1 MRRTTY
7 QQDLKKYPSRLESS
21 TVPDGLRIAGRST
34 SLTPAQRG
42 FTIVELLVALTVFSL
57 VLLLCLVALI
67 QIGRMFYKGIS
78 LSRTQEVAR
87 SIATDINNDLVLSKG
102 IVEVGTD
109 AGSNLS
115 WYCISG
121 HRYTYELGK
130 KLGTDAAAGVR
141 RDSLVNNSACSPIV
155 SGAAELDTNVYSDQ
169 TKEYLSDGMRVN
181 MFDIQNCAS
190 GLCTVQVRVLFGEDD
205 LFMSDTTP
213 LPSNPTATDYALV
226 SSQPDARCT
235 GTLSSSQFCATA
247 DVSTSVYKR
256 F

>member
-1 MRRTTY
+1 MRRIVHR
-7 QQDLKKYPSRLESS
+7 QS
-21 TVPDGLRIAGRST
+21 
-34 SLTPAQRG
+34 G

-102 IVEVGTD
+102 IVEVGSD

-130 KLGTDAAAGVR
+130 KLGTDATAGVR
-141 RDSLVNNSACSPIV
+141 RDSLVNNSACSPVV
-155 SGAAELDTNVYSDQ
+155 SGSVNLGANVFSDQ
-169 TKEYLSDGMRVN
+169 TKEYLGEGMRVN
-181 MFDIQNCAS
+181 VFDIQNCAS

-205 LFMSDTTP
+205 LFSSGSVP
-213 LPSNPTATDYALV
+213 LPGNPTAADYALT
-226 SSQPDARCT
+226 SAQADARCT
-235 GTLSSSQFCATA
+235 GSISSSQFCATA
-247 DVSTSVYKR
+247 DVSTSVFKR
-256 F
+256 L